1 MNRFYH
7 PSPLE
12 LKQKI
17 LLSNKVSHHATHV
30 LRLKTKEKIILFHN
44 DLYDYFAIITEI
56 NKKTVEV
63 YIDGRF
69 KNQMNPTIHL
79 RLFQSLSSSEKM
91 DWIIQKSVELGVSSI
106 IPMYSKRSNIKL
118 QSNRAEKKLS
128 HWHQVIISACEQSGR
143 SSLPEIS
150 LPKKIDECLS
160 QKEGEKANHI
170 KLILSPKEKNNLQS
184 INNSSVKNIDIMIG
198 PEGGFTEEELNDA
211 LKSNFVPIGLGP
223 RILRT
228 ETAPLSILSI
238 LQYKYGDFA

>member
-17 LLSNKVSHHATHV
+17 HLSNKVAHHAAHV
-30 LRLKTKEKIILFHN
+30 LRLRTDDKIILFHN
-44 DLYDYFAIITEI
+44 DLYDYSAVITDI

-63 YIDGRF
+63 YIDSRF
-69 KNQMNPTIHL
+69 ENQKNPTIHL

-91 DWIIQKSVELGVSSI
+91 DWIIQKSVELGVGSI

-118 QSNRAEKKLS
+118 QGSRAEKKLS
-128 HWHQVIISACEQSGR
+128 HWQQVVISACEQSGR
-143 SSLPEIS
+143 SSLPKIS
-150 LPKKIDECLS
+150 LPKKIEECLN
-160 QKEGEKANHI
+160 QENANHL

-198 PEGGFTEEELNDA
+198 PEGGFAEEELNQA
-211 LKSNFVPIGLGP
+211 IKSHFVPIGLGP

>member
-17 LLSNKVSHHATHV
+17 HLSSEVAHHAIHV
-30 LRLKTKEKIILFHN
+30 LRLRTDDKIILFHN
-44 DLYDYFAIITEI
+44 DLYDYSAVINQI

-63 YIDGRF
+63 YIVSKF
-69 KNQMNPTIHL
+69 ENQKNPIIHL

-106 IPMYSKRSNIKL
+106 IPMYSERSNIKF
-118 QSNRAEKKLS
+118 QNSRAEKKLS
-128 HWHQVIISACEQSGR
+128 HWQQVIISACEQSGR
-143 SSLPEIS
+143 SSLPSIS
-150 LPKKIDECLS
+150 LPKTIEECLN
-160 QKEGEKANHI
+160 QENEKKGNYL
-170 KLILSPKEKNNLQS
+170 KLILSPEEKNTLQGIKNPS
-184 INNSSVKNIDIMIG
+184 IKNIDIMIG
-198 PEGGFTEEELNDA
+198 PEGGFTEEELSEA
-211 LKSNFVPIGLGP
+211 IKSDFILIGLGP

>member
-17 LLSNKVSHHATHV
+17 HLSNKVAHHATHV
-30 LRLKTKEKIILFHN
+30 LRLRTDDKIILFHN
-44 DLYDYFAIITEI
+44 DLYDYSAVITDI
-56 NKKTVEV
+56 NKKTVKV
-63 YIDGRF
+63 YIDSRF
-69 KNQMNPTIHL
+69 ENQKNPTIHL

-91 DWIIQKSVELGVSSI
+91 DWIIQKSVELGVGSI

-118 QSNRAEKKLS
+118 QGSRAEKKLS
-128 HWHQVIISACEQSGR
+128 HWQQVVISACEQSGR
-143 SSLPEIS
+143 SSLPKIS
-150 LPKKIDECLS
+150 LPKKIEECLN
-160 QKEGEKANHI
+160 QENANHL

-184 INNSSVKNIDIMIG
+184 INNSSVKKIDIMIG
-198 PEGGFTEEELNDA
+198 PEGGFAEEELNQA
-211 LKSNFVPIGLGP
+211 IKSNFVPIGLGP

>member
-7 PSPLE
+7 SSPIE

-17 LLSNKVSHHATHV
+17 HLSNQAAHHATHV
-30 LRLKTKEKIILFHN
+30 LRLKTKDKIILFHN
-44 DLYDYFAIITEI
+44 DLYDYSAVITQI
-56 NKKTVEV
+56 NKKKVEV
-63 YIDGRF
+63 YIDSKF
-69 KNQMNPTIHL
+69 ENQKNPTIHL

-106 IPMYSKRSNIKL
+106 ITMYSKRSNIKL
-118 QSNRAEKKLS
+118 QGSRAEKKLS
-128 HWHQVIISACEQSGR
+128 HWQQVVISACEQSGR
-143 SSLPEIS
+143 SSLPKIS
-150 LPKKIDECLS
+150 LPKKIEECLN
-160 QKEGEKANHI
+160 QENANNL

-198 PEGGFTEEELNDA
+198 PEGGFAEEELNQA
-211 LKSNFVPIGLGP
+211 IKSNFVPIGLGP

>member
-7 PSPLE
+7 SSPIE

-17 LLSNKVSHHATHV
+17 HLSNQVAHHANHV
-30 LRLKTKEKIILFHN
+30 LRLKTEDKIILFHN
-44 DLYDYFAIITEI
+44 DPYDYSAVITQI

-63 YIDGRF
+63 YIDSKF
-69 KNQMNPTIHL
+69 ENQKNPTIHL

-118 QSNRAEKKLS
+118 QGSRAEKKLS
-128 HWHQVIISACEQSGR
+128 HWQQVIISACEQSGR
-143 SSLPEIS
+143 SSLPKIS
-150 LPKKIDECLS
+150 LPKKIEECLS
-160 QKEGEKANHI
+160 LKNEKNGNHL
-170 KLILSPKEKNNLQS
+170 KLILSPKEKNTLQS
-184 INNSSVKNIDIMIG
+184 LNNPSVKNIDIMIG
-198 PEGGFTEEELNDA
+198 PEGGFTEEELNQTI
-211 LKSNFVPIGLGP
+211 KSSFVPISLGP

-228 ETAPLSILSI
+228 ETAPLSMLSI

>member
-17 LLSNKVSHHATHV
+17 HLSNKVAHHASHV
-30 LRLKTKEKIILFHN
+30 LRLRADDKIILFHN
-44 DLYDYFAIITEI
+44 DLFDYSAVITDI
-56 NKKTVEV
+56 NKKNIKV
-63 YIDGRF
+63 YIDSRF
-69 KNQMNPTIHL
+69 ENQKNPTIHL

-91 DWIIQKSVELGVSSI
+91 DWIIQKSVELGVGSI

-118 QSNRAEKKLS
+118 QGSRAEKKLS
-128 HWHQVIISACEQSGR
+128 HWQQVIISACEQSGR
-143 SSLPEIS
+143 SSLPKIS
-150 LPKKIDECLS
+150 LPKKIEECLN
-160 QKEGEKANHI
+160 QENANHL

-198 PEGGFTEEELNDA
+198 PEGGFAEEELNQA
-211 LKSNFVPIGLGP
+211 IKSNFVPIGLGP

>member
-17 LLSNKVSHHATHV
+17 HLSNKAAHHATHV
-30 LRLKTKEKIILFHN
+30 LRLRTDDKIILFHN
-44 DLYDYFAIITEI
+44 DLYDYSAVITDI
-56 NKKTVEV
+56 NKKTVKV
-63 YIDGRF
+63 YIDSKF
-69 KNQMNPTIHL
+69 ENQKNPTIHL

-91 DWIIQKSVELGVSSI
+91 DWIIQKSVELGVGSI

-118 QSNRAEKKLS
+118 QGSRAEKKLS
-128 HWHQVIISACEQSGR
+128 HWQQVVISACEQSGR
-143 SSLPEIS
+143 SSLPKIS
-150 LPKKIDECLS
+150 LPKKMEECLN
-160 QKEGEKANHI
+160 QENANHL

-198 PEGGFTEEELNDA
+198 PEGGFAEEELNQA
-211 LKSNFVPIGLGP
+211 IKSHFVPIGLGP

>member
-17 LLSNKVSHHATHV
+17 HLSNKVAHHATHV
-30 LRLKTKEKIILFHN
+30 LRLRTDDKIILFHN
-44 DLYDYFAIITEI
+44 DLYDYSAVINQI
-56 NKKTVEV
+56 NKKTVVV
-63 YIDGRF
+63 YIDSKF
-69 KNQMNPTIHL
+69 ENQKNPTIHL

-118 QSNRAEKKLS
+118 QGSRAEKKLS
-128 HWHQVIISACEQSGR
+128 HWQQVVISACEQSGR
-143 SSLPEIS
+143 SSLPKIS
-150 LPKKIDECLS
+150 LPKKIQECLN
-160 QKEGEKANHI
+160 QENANHL
-170 KLILSPKEKNNLQS
+170 KLILSPKEKNTIQN

-198 PEGGFTEEELNDA
+198 PEGGFAEEELNQA
-211 LKSNFVPIGLGP
+211 IKSNFVPIGLGP

>member
-7 PSPLE
+7 SSPIE

-17 LLSNKVSHHATHV
+17 HLSNQVAHHANHV
-30 LRLKTKEKIILFHN
+30 LRLKTEDKIILFHN
-44 DLYDYFAIITEI
+44 DPYDYSAVITQI

-63 YIDGRF
+63 YIDSKF
-69 KNQMNPTIHL
+69 ENQKNPTIHL

-118 QSNRAEKKLS
+118 QGSRAEKKLS
-128 HWHQVIISACEQSGR
+128 HWQQVVISACEQSGR
-143 SSLPEIS
+143 SALPKIS
-150 LPKKIDECLS
+150 LPKKIEECLN
-160 QKEGEKANHI
+160 QENANNL

-198 PEGGFTEEELNDA
+198 PEGGFAEEELNQA
-211 LKSNFVPIGLGP
+211 IKSNFVPIGLGP

>member
-17 LLSNKVSHHATHV
+17 HLSNKVAHHATHV
-30 LRLKTKEKIILFHN
+30 LRLRTDDKIILFHN
-44 DLYDYFAIITEI
+44 DLYDYSAVITDI
-56 NKKTVEV
+56 NKKTVKV
-63 YIDGRF
+63 YIDSRF
-69 KNQMNPTIHL
+69 KNQKNPTIHL

-91 DWIIQKSVELGVSSI
+91 DWIIQKSVELGVGSI

-118 QSNRAEKKLS
+118 QGSRAEKKLS
-128 HWHQVIISACEQSGR
+128 HWQQVVISACEQSGR
-143 SSLPEIS
+143 SSLPKIS
-150 LPKKIDECLS
+150 LPKKIEECLN
-160 QKEGEKANHI
+160 QENANHL

-184 INNSSVKNIDIMIG
+184 INNSSVKKIDIMIG
-198 PEGGFTEEELNDA
+198 PEGGFAEEELNQA
-211 LKSNFVPIGLGP
+211 IKSHFVPIGLGP

>member
-7 PSPLE
+7 SSPIE

-17 LLSNKVSHHATHV
+17 HLSNQVAHHANHV
-30 LRLKTKEKIILFHN
+30 LRLKTEDKIILFHN
-44 DLYDYFAIITEI
+44 DPYDYSAVITQI

-63 YIDGRF
+63 YIDSKF
-69 KNQMNPTIHL
+69 ENQKNPTIHL

-118 QSNRAEKKLS
+118 QGSRAEKKLS
-128 HWHQVIISACEQSGR
+128 HWQQVIISACEQSGR
-143 SSLPEIS
+143 SSLPKIS
-150 LPKKIDECLS
+150 LPKKIEECLS
-160 QKEGEKANHI
+160 LKNEKNGNHL
-170 KLILSPKEKNNLQS
+170 KLILSPKEKNNLQN

-198 PEGGFTEEELNDA
+198 PEGGFTEGELNQTI
-211 LKSNFVPIGLGP
+211 KSNFVPIGLGP

>member
-17 LLSNKVSHHATHV
+17 HLSNKVAHHATHV
-30 LRLKTKEKIILFHN
+30 LRLRTDDKIILFHN
-44 DLYDYFAIITEI
+44 DLYDYSAVITDI

-63 YIDGRF
+63 YIDNRF
-69 KNQMNPTIHL
+69 ENQKNPTIHL

-91 DWIIQKSVELGVSSI
+91 DWIIQKSVELGVGSI

-118 QSNRAEKKLS
+118 QGSRAEKKLS
-128 HWHQVIISACEQSGR
+128 HWEQVVISACEQSGR
-143 SSLPEIS
+143 SSLPKIS
-150 LPKKIDECLS
+150 LPKKIEECLN
-160 QKEGEKANHI
+160 QENANHL

-184 INNSSVKNIDIMIG
+184 INNSSAKNIDIMIG
-198 PEGGFTEEELNDA
+198 PEGGFAEEELNQA
-211 LKSNFVPIGLGP
+211 IKSHFVPIGLGP

>member
-7 PSPLE
+7 SSPIE

-17 LLSNKVSHHATHV
+17 HLSNLVVHHATHV
-30 LRLKTKEKIILFHN
+30 LRLKTEDKIILFHN
-44 DLYDYFAIITEI
+44 DPYDYSAVITQI

-63 YIDGRF
+63 YIDSKF
-69 KNQMNPTIHL
+69 ENQKNPTIHL

-118 QSNRAEKKLS
+118 QGSRAEKKLS
-128 HWHQVIISACEQSGR
+128 HWQQVIISACEQSGR
-143 SSLPEIS
+143 SSLPKIS
-150 LPKKIDECLS
+150 LPKKIEECLS
-160 QKEGEKANHI
+160 LKNEKNGNHL
-170 KLILSPKEKNNLQS
+170 KLILSPKEKNTLQS
-184 INNSSVKNIDIMIG
+184 LNNPSVKNIDIMIG
-198 PEGGFTEEELNDA
+198 PEGGFTEGELNQTI
-211 LKSNFVPIGLGP
+211 KSNFVPIGLGP

>member
-7 PSPLE
+7 SSPIE

-17 LLSNKVSHHATHV
+17 HLSNQVAHHANHV
-30 LRLKTKEKIILFHN
+30 LRLKTEDKIILFHN
-44 DLYDYFAIITEI
+44 DPYDYSAVITQI

-63 YIDGRF
+63 YIDSKF
-69 KNQMNPTIHL
+69 ENQKNPTIHL

-118 QSNRAEKKLS
+118 QGSRAEKKLS
-128 HWHQVIISACEQSGR
+128 HWQQVIISACEQSGR
-143 SSLPEIS
+143 SSLPKIS
-150 LPKKIDECLS
+150 LPKKIEECLS
-160 QKEGEKANHI
+160 LKNEKNGNHL
-170 KLILSPKEKNNLQS
+170 KLILSPKEKNTLQS
-184 INNSSVKNIDIMIG
+184 LNNPSVKNIDIMVG
-198 PEGGFTEEELNDA
+198 PEGGFTEEELNQTI
-211 LKSNFVPIGLGP
+211 KSNFVPIGLGP